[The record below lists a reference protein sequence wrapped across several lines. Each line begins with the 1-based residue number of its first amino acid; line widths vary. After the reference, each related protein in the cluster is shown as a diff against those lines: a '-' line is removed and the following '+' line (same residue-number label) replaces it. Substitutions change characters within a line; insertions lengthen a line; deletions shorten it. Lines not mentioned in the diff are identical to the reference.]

1 MTARALWRV
10 VAAGCALAFCLP
22 AARAESDDLPSGRAA
37 GDDCSLVTKVEAGAI
52 LGYAVDA
59 PDESSRRIGRCL
71 FPTIV
76 ASQEGSVLYTVI
88 RPEQLENIRRFYA
101 FAAATCGG
109 VMPGAPRENECKV
122 FRKLATVADVDEYF
136 ADMTASANAVPVADV
151 GDKAIS
157 TGDRLEIRSHDSV
170 IEVTVM
176 RGDEFELSRA
186 VAVAQLLLPRL
197 WPAPALH

>member
-1 MTARALWRV
+1 MKSRALPGV
-10 VAAGCALAFCLP
+10 VAFVCALAFCFPP
-22 AARAESDDLPSGRAA
+22 AARAE
-37 GDDCSLVTKVEAGAI
+37 GDDCSLVTKVEASTI

-71 FPTIV
+71 FPTLV
-76 ASQEGSVLYTVI
+76 ASQEGSVLYTVV
-88 RPEQLENIRRFYA
+88 RPEQLPDIRRFYA

-109 VMPGAPRENECKV
+109 VLPGAPRENACKV

-136 ADMTASANAVPVADV
+136 ADMTASTEAVPVADI

-176 RGDEFELSRA
+176 IGDKFELARS

-197 WPAPALH
+197 WPGPVLH